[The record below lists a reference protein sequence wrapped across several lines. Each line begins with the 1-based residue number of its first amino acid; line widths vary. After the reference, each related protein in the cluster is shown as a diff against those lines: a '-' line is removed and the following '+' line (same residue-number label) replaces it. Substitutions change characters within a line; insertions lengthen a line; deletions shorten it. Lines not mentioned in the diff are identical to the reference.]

1 MRREEEK
8 RQQGIQLRHKGGE
21 IPKIDACLFFFFVA
35 PNTPNAAAQEGKE
48 DTETFKV
55 SKGQSAD

>member
-1 MRREEEK
+1 M
-8 RQQGIQLRHKGGE
+8 
-21 IPKIDACLFFFFVA
+21 FFFVA
-35 PNTPNAAAQEGKE
+35 PNTPNTAAQEGEK